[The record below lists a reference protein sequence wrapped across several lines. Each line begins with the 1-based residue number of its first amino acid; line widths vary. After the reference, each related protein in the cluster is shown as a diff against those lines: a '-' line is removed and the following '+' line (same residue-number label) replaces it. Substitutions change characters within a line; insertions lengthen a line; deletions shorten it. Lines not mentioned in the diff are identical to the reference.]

1 MLDVLKG
8 FIKNLVTAKSVEYYS
23 RLFALSVAKFIK
35 QQRSYWQLTW
45 RSELF
50 RAAIFSMYSL
60 FHIPLSWMDTE
71 NVNIQPSFMHFGI
84 QS

>member
-23 RLFALSVAKFIK
+23 RLFALSIAKFIK

-71 NVNIQPSFMHFGI
+71 NVNIQPSFIHFGI